1 MTDTI
6 HMGLCSVFF
15 MAWKATR
22 RQLRLSCI
30 GGGIALVSAL
40 VFQPVH
46 AAEFSLSGF
55 GTLGYARSDQSFNY
69 DRFISERGTF
79 RRDSLVGVQVDAK
92 FTNTFGA
99 TAQVVA
105 EPATDDE
112 DRYRASMTWA
122 FVSWRPS
129 NDWLFRFGKQRLPLY
144 LYSQTNSVGASHDF
158 ARPPIEMYSLSPNND
173 MTGATFAR
181 TWDVGADEL
190 MLEGNVGRTI
200 IDPRVWL
207 RDTIPGLQT
216 AGATY
221 RRLKFDGVGLNL
233 RYRTADSIF
242 RAGVYR
248 AKLTGRSGEII
259 IAGFPFVTLFPGV
272 GYYQVSNALPGPG
285 VPQIKS
291 VDLSVI
297 TLGGD
302 VDLGKGFRVV
312 GEFARSVGNKTALNE
327 TANRGYLA
335 GMKQLD
341 RWTPYVL
348 AAYVKSARGPLEL
361 NRAINANTVP
371 GFVPGAGLINATQRI
386 GADQVR
392 VQDQHSLAFGV
403 SYQLSPTQKLKAEWM
418 RVRIGRTSS
427 LVDSPSGGDIS
438 HQNLNVFSMS
448 YNFVF

>member
-1 MTDTI
+1 MTDTT
-6 HMGLCSVFF
+6 HRGLRSAFF
-15 MAWKATR
+15 VAWRATR
-22 RQLRLSCI
+22 RLWRLLGI
-30 GGGIALVSAL
+30 GVGTALAASL

-46 AAEFSLSGF
+46 AAEFTLSGF
-55 GTLGYARSDQSFNY
+55 GTLGYARSDQSFSY

-79 RRDSLVGVQVDAK
+79 RRDSLAGVQVDAK
-92 FTNTFGA
+92 FTNMLGA
-99 TAQVVA
+99 TAQVVT
-105 EPATDDE
+105 EPDSDDE

-129 NDWLFRFGKQRLPLY
+129 NDLLFRFGKQRMPLY
-144 LYSQTNSVGASHDF
+144 LYSQTYSVGLTHDF

-173 MTGATFAR
+173 ITGASFAR
-181 TWDVGADEL
+181 TWDFGADEL
-190 MLEGNVGRTI
+190 MLEGSVGRTI
-200 IDPRVWL
+200 IDARVWL
-207 RDTIPGLQT
+207 RDNVPGLQT

-221 RRLKFDGVGLNL
+221 RRLKLDGGGLNL
-233 RYRTADSIF
+233 RYTTPHSVF

-248 AKLTGRSGEII
+248 AKLSYRTTETIGTS
-259 IAGFPFVTLFPGV
+259 FPFVTLFPGV
-272 GYYQVSNALPGPG
+272 GYFQVSDLLPGPG

-291 VDLSVI
+291 IDLSVV

-302 VDLGKGFRVV
+302 MDLGGGFRVV

-327 TANRGYLA
+327 TSNRGYLA

-348 AAYVKSARGPLEL
+348 AAYVKSARGPLNL

-371 GFVPGAGLINATQRI
+371 GFVPGAGLINATQRT
-386 GADQVR
+386 GADQIR
-392 VQDQHSLAFGV
+392 AQDQHSLAFGM
-403 SYQLSPTQKLKAEWM
+403 SYQLTPTQKLKAEWM

-427 LVDSPSGGDIS
+427 LVDSPPGGDIS